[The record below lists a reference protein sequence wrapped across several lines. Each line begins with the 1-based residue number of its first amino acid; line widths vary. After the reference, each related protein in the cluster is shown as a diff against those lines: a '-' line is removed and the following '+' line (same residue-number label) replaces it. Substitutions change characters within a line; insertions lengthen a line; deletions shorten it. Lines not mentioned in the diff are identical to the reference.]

1 MEQLL
6 QDKSSDAGRLIA
18 AVDESR
24 VGSRRLLPRKKQLPH
39 PIFFV
44 PVASEV

>member
-6 QDKSSDAGRLIA
+6 QDKSSDAGWMIA
-18 AVDESR
+18 ALDESR
-24 VGSRRLLPRKKQLPH
+24 VGSRRLLPRKKQLLH

>member
-1 MEQLL
+1 MGHLAE
-6 QDKSSDAGRLIA
+6 DGRGLIA

-24 VGSRRLLPRKKQLPH
+24 VGSRRPLLPRKKQLLH

-44 PVASEV
+44 PVASDV